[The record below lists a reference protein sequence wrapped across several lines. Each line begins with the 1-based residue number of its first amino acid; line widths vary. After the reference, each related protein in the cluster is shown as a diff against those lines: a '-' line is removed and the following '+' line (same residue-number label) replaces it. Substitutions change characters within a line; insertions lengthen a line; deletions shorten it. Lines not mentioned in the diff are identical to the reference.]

1 MNGEGHV
8 LDHRLRDRVGG
19 RQNLLLWWPFCFGLA
34 GNRAAPMGQGL
45 ANVLAIFAPAVAF
58 VLAFLTSFVLVFLT
72 LRVLLNVAGDFA
84 ARPPRRRPPQR
95 RWWAFY
101 LLSPDK
107 DLPWRPP
114 VAISASRGRALLE
127 RARVQ
132 PRNCRL

>member
-1 MNGEGHV
+1 MGHV
-8 LDHRLRDRVGG
+8 
-19 RQNLLLWWPFCFGLA
+19 
-34 GNRAAPMGQGL
+34 L

-58 VLAFLTSFVLVFLT
+58 VLAFLTSFVFVFLT
-72 LRVLLNVAGDFA
+72 LRVLLNVARDFA

-101 LLSPDK
+101 LLSPDE

-132 PRNCRL
+132 PRSCRL